1 MFVQW
6 KGLFTR
12 SLTVPGLRIDNIGL
26 AKMAEM
32 PWERR

>member
-6 KGLFTR
+6 KGLLTR
-12 SLTVPGLRIDNIGL
+12 SLTVPRPRIDNIGL
-26 AKMAEM
+26 AKMVEM